1 MHGARERSI
10 KKQGRLNAS
19 RRLAGTESPARILA
33 DSNHALIGAAAT
45 ILIAVL
51 LPVANHS
58 RRQVKHSTTSSFN
71 ILHCTSCYDDNRTD

>member
-1 MHGARERSI
+1 MGRSI

-19 RRLAGTESPARILA
+19 RLAGTESPARILA
-33 DSNHALIGAAAT
+33 DSNHALIGAGAAAT

-58 RRQVKHSTTSSFN
+58 RWQVKHSTST
-71 ILHCTSCYDDNRTD
+71 

>member
-1 MHGARERSI
+1 MGRENGRS
-10 KKQGRLNAS
+10 KNKDVCLNAS
-19 RRLAGTESPARILA
+19 RLAGTESPARILA